1 MEWKKYVQEL
11 IVEIKKQQG
20 TIIVG
25 VSGCHYKSD
34 YRNCVEKNLLRV
46 YVNGGDAFQI
56 PLKSKVFKFADNYLN
71 EPYLD
76 KDIIERIEEIK
87 KAVKGNPFIFKENN
101 FALLKEYLGYMQKA
115 TDVKY
120 DKALTGKKGSS
131 KERKYQVVLFK
142 QLSEEPRDD
151 MEFFDLEFQTV
162 AEMNYGIEYVKDWID
177 KGGKVGEL
185 HRGKPDYIA
194 FNKEGFV
201 IVELKTNSTACD
213 GNAGLG
219 EHNSDFDNILLK
231 NKENHIFVTELLRR
245 LQIMYDFDLISR
257 NWKTTAKNILEM
269 KKDEIKLSVKYM
281 FITNPDF
288 TREMCEKKIKDY
300 GFTDDECIIVE
311 S

>member
-11 IVEIKKQQG
+11 IDEINKQPG
-20 TIIVG
+20 TAIVG
-25 VSGCHYKSD
+25 VSGCYYKST
-34 YRNCVEKNLLRV
+34 YRECEEKNLLRV

-56 PLKSKVFKFADNYLN
+56 PLKSKIFKFANKYLK

-76 KDIIERIEEIK
+76 KDTIERIEEIK
-87 KAVKGNPFIFKENN
+87 KIIRDNPFKFKEKN
-101 FALLKEYLGYMQKA
+101 FTLLKEYLGYMQKA
-115 TDVKY
+115 TNVKY
-120 DKALTGKKGSS
+120 KSSMGKNGSS
-131 KERKYQVVLFK
+131 KERKYQVLLYK
-142 QLSEEPRDD
+142 QLIEEPRED
-151 MEFFDLEFQTV
+151 MSFFDLEFQTIV
-162 AEMNYGIEYVKDWID
+162 EMNYGVEYVKEWM
-177 KGGKVGEL
+177 GQGKDIREL
-185 HRGKPDYIA
+185 HSGKPDYIA

-201 IVELKTNSTACD
+201 IVELKTNNAACD
-213 GNAGLG
+213 GNAGLN
-219 EHNSDFDNILLK
+219 EHNNDFDNILLK

-245 LQIMYDFDLISR
+245 LQIMYDFDLISS

-269 KKDEIKLSVKYM
+269 KKDEIKLCVKYM